1 MLDNIVHPYNKELSE
16 IGYTVFDS
24 LEENIVTELYDFYQS
39 IQSPQLSGFHPS
51 MFWEDVNLKK
61 KISNKIST
69 ALENWVKVNFPDY
82 RILYGNFMVK
92 EPGENS
98 IMKIHQD
105 WSYVEETQ
113 YQSFAIWFPLSDLT
127 QKNGALSMIPNSHLF
142 DNHDRG
148 PGVHCPFYENEDYLI
163 QNFGKNLYLKKGQP
177 VVWEHHLLHFSPP
190 NLSENTRI
198 AVTAII
204 VPKDIPV
211 YHYYKNEE
219 KDLLEQFE
227 IEPDFYF
234 NYEIGK
240 RPEKFAKL
248 SQQKKIST
256 ITFTKESLMK
266 TLEDKQDNI
275 QMNWLE
281 KIKNIFS

>member
-1 MLDNIVHPYNKELSE
+1 MLNINEPPYKKELSE
-16 IGYTVFDS
+16 IGYTIFDS
-24 LEENIVTELYDFYQS
+24 LDEIIVTKLNDFYHS

-51 MFWEDVNLKK
+51 MFWEDVILKK

-69 ALENWVKVNFPDY
+69 TLENWVKENFPDFQ
-82 RILYGNFMVK
+82 ILYGNFMVK

-105 WSYVEETQ
+105 WSYVDETQ

-127 QKNGALSMIPNSHLF
+127 PDNGALSMIPRSHLF

-148 PGVHCPFYENEDYLI
+148 PGVHCPFYENESFLI
-163 QNFGKNLYLKKGQP
+163 QNFGKSLYLKKGQP
-177 VVWEHHLLHFSPP
+177 VVWEHHLLHYSPP
-190 NLSENTRI
+190 NLSKNSRV

-204 VPKDIPV
+204 VPKNIPV

-219 KDLLEQFE
+219 KNLLEQFE

-234 NYEIGK
+234 NYKIGS

-248 SQQKKIST
+248 IQQKEIST
-256 ITFTKESLMK
+256 RTYSKEYLKK
-266 TLEDKQDNI
+266 TLIGEQDNN
-275 QMNWLE
+275 QNNWLK